1 MASSVSNADSS
12 QVMFV
17 LIVFTIFLVTSAL
30 CFCCS
35 VFRWRRNRRSR
46 QETRLRAQIMHYNRR
61 VAAVAAASMEQMS
74 KEDEHDAAMRLQV
87 LQVMFPEPKIDC
99 THLVYDCESKR
110 YAWSNDEEKTV
121 TADTCCSICL
131 ETCEPEDTVVTG
143 ICGHSYHRDCIVGW
157 LQIKNECPYCRKP
170 LWQECVFEQIKM
182 EIKNDETV

>member
-131 ETCEPEDTVVTG
+131 ETCGTYLIGVLFVRHALGRHPSTHPSVRFANNLTVCCSRFLTP
-143 ICGHSYHRDCIVGW
+143 HRS
-157 LQIKNECPYCRKP
+157 LFLKSP
-170 LWQECVFEQIKM
+170 LF
-182 EIKNDETV
+182 